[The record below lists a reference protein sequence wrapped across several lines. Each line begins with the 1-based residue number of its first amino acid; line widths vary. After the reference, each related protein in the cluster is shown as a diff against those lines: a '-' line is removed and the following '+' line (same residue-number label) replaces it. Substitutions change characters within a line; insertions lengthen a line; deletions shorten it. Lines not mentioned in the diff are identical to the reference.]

1 MVGRKL
7 RDYNESEA
15 KGFQNLFES
24 IECKKDG
31 LFEAIA
37 SKMYRH
43 EYCLI
48 GHDLEEKVMAWF
60 ERCGLTVEITEKDS
74 IYTEIVLV

>member
-1 MVGRKL
+1 MVGKKL
-7 RDYNESEA
+7 RTYNEIEN

-43 EYCLI
+43 EYCLV
-48 GHDLEEKVMAWF
+48 GHELEEKVIEWF
-60 ERCGLTVEITEKDS
+60 NDCGLNVRISDKDS
-74 IYTEIVLV
+74 IYTEIELV

>member
-7 RDYNESEA
+7 RSYNDLEQ

-24 IECKKDG
+24 NECNEDE
-31 LFEAIA
+31 LFIAIA

-43 EYCLI
+43 EYCLV
-48 GHDLEEKVMAWF
+48 GHDLEEKVFQWF
-60 ERCGLTVEITEKDS
+60 KNCGLNVRISDKDS
-74 IYTEIVLV
+74 IYTEIELV

>member
-1 MVGRKL
+1 MAKIL
-7 RDYNESEA
+7 RTYNNEEQ

-43 EYCLI
+43 EYCLV
-48 GHDLEEKVMAWF
+48 GHDLEEKVINWF
-60 ERCGLTVEITEKDS
+60 KNCGLNVKISEKDS
-74 IYTEIVLV
+74 IYTEIELV

>member
-1 MVGRKL
+1 MMGRKL
-7 RDYNESEA
+7 KDINEIEK

-24 IECKKDG
+24 IECKKDD

-43 EYCLI
+43 QYCLV
-48 GHDLEEKVMAWF
+48 GHDLEKKVIEWF
-60 ERCGLTVEITEKDS
+60 ENCGLNVRISDKDS
-74 IYTEIVLV
+74 IYTEIELI

>member
-1 MVGRKL
+1 MVGKKL
-7 RDYNESEA
+7 RTYNEIEN

-43 EYCLI
+43 EYCLV
-48 GHDLEEKVMAWF
+48 GHDLEEKVINWF
-60 ERCGLTVEITEKDS
+60 KECELNVKIINKDS
-74 IYTEIVLV
+74 IYTEIELV